1 MGYFEKSLSSD
12 EQVVLKFK
20 VHWIVWLKILFYLF
34 PLGILLI
41 PIFYSI
47 KLLFIVLGLEQGL
60 TNKRVIKKVGLI
72 SRNTDEMRLNK
83 IETSEV
89 KQSILGRI
97 FGYGNIRVSGTGIS
111 DVVLEYVPNPIKA
124 KQKLDSHLS

>member
-60 TNKRVIKKVGLI
+60 TNKRVKK
-72 SRNTDEMRLNK
+72 K
-83 IETSEV
+83 W
-89 KQSILGRI
+89 
-97 FGYGNIRVSGTGIS
+97 
-111 DVVLEYVPNPIKA
+111 A
-124 KQKLDSHLS
+124 